1 MGFEA
6 VRVLVPGAQPLFTG
20 EPYFGERARTV
31 PEALGFEPRLDRPI
45 HPFP

>member
-1 MGFEA
+1 
-6 VRVLVPGAQPLFTG
+6 VPAAQPLFTG